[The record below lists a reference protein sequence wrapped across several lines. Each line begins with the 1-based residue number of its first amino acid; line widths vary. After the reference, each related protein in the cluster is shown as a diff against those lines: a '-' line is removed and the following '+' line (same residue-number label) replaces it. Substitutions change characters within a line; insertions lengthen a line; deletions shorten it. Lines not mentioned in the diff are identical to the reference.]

1 MNFRQ
6 MNSYLAC
13 LNQSC
18 LDIIEVYKKMQ
29 LLYDNCVLS
38 VGQPGVG
45 QPCGS
50 VSRAGV
56 CKTRS
61 ETRIKVVPTGGPD
74 KNSRVI
80 C

>member
-1 MNFRQ
+1 MNFRI

-29 LLYDNCVLS
+29 LSYDNCVLS
-38 VGQPGVG
+38 
-45 QPCGS
+45 GS

-61 ETRIKVVPTGGPD
+61 ETRIKVVPCGGPD
-74 KNSRVI
+74 KNPKVI
-80 C
+80 